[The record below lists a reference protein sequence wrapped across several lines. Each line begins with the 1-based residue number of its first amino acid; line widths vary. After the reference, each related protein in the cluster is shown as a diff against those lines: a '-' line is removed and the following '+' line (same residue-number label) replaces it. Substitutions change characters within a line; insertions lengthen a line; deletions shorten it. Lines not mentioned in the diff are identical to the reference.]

1 MHIMVHMSMDWV
13 IEANSLSAELMRPDL
28 NIYIDITPEVSMN
41 RLLKGRESME
51 LYETKENLKNVRD
64 KYFEAFEKLKS
75 QEKIEII
82 DGRSNTRKNC
92 GRCLGEGM

>member
-1 MHIMVHMSMDWV
+1 
-13 IEANSLSAELMRPDL
+13 
-28 NIYIDITPEVSMN
+28 
-41 RLLKGRESME
+41 ME

-82 DGRSNTRKNC
+82 DGNQTPEKIAEDIWEKVCEIS
-92 GRCLGEGM
+92 E